1 MCVCYCATATSK
13 ISVKYTNIFHFT
25 TCNLKLLEMR
35 LCDIILLV
43 TSYKTNIITNKM
55 IVQRGPGLFP
65 VIVASLHILLRFQ

>member
-1 MCVCYCATATSK
+1 MGRPMVLPATSFLKKTHYSK

-35 LCDIILLV
+35 LCNIILLV

-55 IVQRGPGLFP
+55 IVQRGPGD
-65 VIVASLHILLRFQ
+65 